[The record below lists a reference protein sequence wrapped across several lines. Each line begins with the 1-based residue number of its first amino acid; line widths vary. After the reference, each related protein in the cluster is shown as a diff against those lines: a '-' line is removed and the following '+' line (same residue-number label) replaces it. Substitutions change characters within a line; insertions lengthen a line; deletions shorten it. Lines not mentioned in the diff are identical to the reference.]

1 MAEPAAGGDVSVGV
15 LRRVRFKI
23 RDEGTV
29 KNKAVY
35 SALGVRVDGTK
46 EILGIWIEQTEGA
59 KFWLRV
65 MTELKNR
72 GVDDILISVV
82 NGLKGF
88 PQAINAVFPQTQVQT
103 CIVHLIRNSLDFV
116 NWKDCKLVAAELKTV
131 YRATTEA
138 EAVAV

>member
-1 MAEPAAGGDVSVGV
+1 M
-15 LRRVRFKI
+15 
-23 RDEGTV
+23 
-29 KNKAVY
+29 Y
-35 SALGVRVDGTK
+35 SALGVLLDGTK

-82 NGLKGF
+82 DGLKGF